1 MRSLPAQSLY
11 DVLEIPRSA
20 THQEVQRAYERA
32 RGLFGA
38 GSLASYSLLA
48 PDEAQALS
56 LRIEEARSVLLDRAA
71 RATYDD
77 RLPAD
82 REGKGRTSPASEGSR
97 SPGTPGAPVP
107 VAVPATDAGIDFRT
121 PEGAPWTG
129 SLLRQAR
136 ESRGLSLQQVSD
148 RTKIQ
153 RSHLENVEEER
164 FERLPPPVYL
174 RGIVLSIATAL
185 RLDDPTVVRSYMAR
199 ATGAKA
205 GAKAR

>member
-1 MRSLPAQSLY
+1 VRSLPAQSLY

-82 REGKGRTSPASEGSR
+82 REGKGRTSPSSEGSR
-97 SPGTPGAPVP
+97 TGSPGAPVP

-164 FERLPPPVYL
+164 FEQLPPPVYL

-185 RLDDPTVVRSYMAR
+185 RLDDQTVVRSYMAR

-205 GAKAR
+205 GVKAR